1 MGKANCP
8 FCNSRNTFNIAY
20 GYLGKKK
27 KKKNYIEQEDIGLN
41 ESYRKG
47 FEKYDFDGEKLISH
61 LPNRYCKDCKNTFQS
76 RKVMYTVDISVIN
89 LIINIGDDYYRY
101 IFDFSDMNN
110 PKYTIK
116 INWMPIKENI
126 SLCIK
131 DRNKILYSFKEY
143 KPNLWH
149 GHYGKNYNYNK
160 YYWILKCTYYNGVD
174 YVKSGN
180 DKVPDNWECFIKPF
194 KEIFNENIF
203 DLKS

>member
-8 FCNSRNTFNIAY
+8 FCNSQNTFNIAY
-20 GYLGKKK
+20 GYLGEKKN
-27 KKKNYIEQEDIGLN
+27 KKNYINQEDIGLN

-61 LPNRYCKDCKNTFQS
+61 LPNRYCKNCKNTFQS

-89 LIINIGDDYYRY
+89 LIINIDNDYYRY
-101 IFDFSDMNN
+101 VFDFSDMNN
-110 PKYTIK
+110 PKYSIK
-116 INWMPIKENI
+116 INWIPIKENV
-126 SLCIK
+126 SLSIK

-149 GHYGKNYNYNK
+149 GHYGKSYDYDN
-160 YYWILKCTYYNGVD
+160 YYWILKCTYYNGID

-180 DKVPDNWECFIKPF
+180 DKIPDNWMNFIKPF
-194 KEIFNENIF
+194 KEIFREKIF